1 MKCGVITHSRQQ
13 KQQWGGGWG
22 GGEVGYNFKK
32 QGRQNGGGRGVR
44 NPLPTMAIINEQL
57 EPNRLNTF

>member
-22 GGEVGYNFKK
+22 EEVGHNLKK
-32 QGRQNGGGRGVR
+32 QGRQNGVGGLHKIGG
-44 NPLPTMAIINEQL
+44 
-57 EPNRLNTF
+57 

>member
-32 QGRQNGGGRGVR
+32 QGRQNGGGGGLGTLCQLWLSLMNNW
-44 NPLPTMAIINEQL
+44 NPID
-57 EPNRLNTF
+57 